1 MNKIKI
7 KTALVSVSDKT
18 ELRKLADYFFE
29 NNIKVISSGGTFQD
43 LKRLNQKLNL
53 IEVSSYTNF
62 NEILGGRV
70 KTLHPFIHAGIL
82 ADKSKE
88 SHKKQLND
96 LNLSLI
102 DLVVVNLYPFQS
114 TVKKNS
120 KQSDCIENIDIGG
133 PSLIRGAAKNYK
145 SVTVI
150 TSQGQYDELINE
162 ARKNENSISLKLRK
176 KFATEA
182 FKHTAYYDAVIAN
195 WFDNKNQ
202 IYQSSKN
209 SLPLNKISD
218 LRYGEN
224 PHQKASVFSLGNND
238 VQKLSGKDLSYNNIN
253 DLEIAYE
260 LAHNFTKSSC
270 VIVKHG
276 NPCGVSVDIAQKKAY
291 KKALKCDLVSAF
303 GGVVAFNK
311 TVNEQ
316 TANEIL
322 KIFTEVV
329 VAPRFSSKS

>member
-7 KTALVSVSDKT
+7 KTAIVSVSHKT
-18 ELRKLADYFFE
+18 ELKKLADYFFE

-62 NEILGGRV
+62 NEILDGRV

-88 SHKKQLND
+88 NHKKQLND

-102 DLVVVNLYPFQS
+102 DLVVVNLYPFES
-114 TVKKNS
+114 TLKKNS

-162 ARKNENSISLKLRK
+162 ARKNANSISLKLRK

-202 IYQSSKN
+202 IYQSS
-209 SLPLNKISD
+209 
-218 LRYGEN
+218 
-224 PHQKASVFSLGNND
+224 
-238 VQKLSGKDLSYNNIN
+238 NI
-253 DLEIAYE
+253 
-260 LAHNFTKSSC
+260 
-270 VIVKHG
+270 
-276 NPCGVSVDIAQKKAY
+276 
-291 KKALKCDLVSAF
+291 
-303 GGVVAFNK
+303 
-311 TVNEQ
+311 
-316 TANEIL
+316 IL
-322 KIFTEVV
+322 
-329 VAPRFSSKS
+329 